1 MTLQAARQ
9 PIILD
14 RTIKVTR
21 EVTET
26 VAGGDL
32 TLSYGGGPLSYEPA
46 FAGDW
51 ALRTSQR
58 TYFDTGDT
66 LAAASLADTLLLE
79 ANDTIGNELP
89 PATAP
94 FDLAVTYDD
103 ESRSIRWTV
112 TASESIMDSSF
123 DGTPQTYTSYTLSA
137 PRVTGTGDLDRSP
150 AVVFYG
156 LPAQEVTNDVQVETW
171 AARVDP
177 APADDRVIREGALFF
192 WTNRV
197 YIVRW
202 RADNLDPDD
211 LDVGTQTYL
220 IDEDGYRRRIV
231 GIQEH
236 GGRRRYHALATE
248 GPGP

>member
-14 RTIKVTR
+14 RIINLTR

-26 VAGGDL
+26 VTGDV
-32 TLSYGGGPLSYEPA
+32 TLGYDNLVRDTPDIDGT
-46 FAGDW
+46 W
-51 ALRTSQR
+51 ALKREDRFFGT
-58 TYFDTGDT
+58 
-66 LAAASLADTLLLE
+66 AASLATASLADALILQE
-79 ANDTIGNELP
+79 NDTNGETIP
-89 PATAP
+89 TATTP
-94 FDLAVTYDD
+94 FDVAVTFDAGA
-103 ESRSIRWTV
+103 RSIRWTV
-112 TASESIMDSSF
+112 TATQTATTLTF
-123 DGTPQTYTSYTLSA
+123 DGRLTTVTTFTLSA
-137 PRVTGTGDLDRSP
+137 PSTTGAGDLDNAA

-156 LPAQEVTNDVQVETW
+156 LTSQEVTNDVQVETW

-177 APADDRVIREGALFF
+177 APADDRVIRDGAFFF
-192 WTNRV
+192 WTSRV

-211 LDVGTQTYL
+211 PDVGTQTYL

>member
-14 RTIKVTR
+14 RIINLTR

-26 VAGGDL
+26 VTGDV
-32 TLSYGGGPLSYEPA
+32 TLGYDNLVRDTPDIDGT
-46 FAGDW
+46 W
-51 ALRTSQR
+51 ALRR
-58 TYFDTGDT
+58 EDRYFGTAAS
-66 LAAASLADTLLLE
+66 LATASLADTLFLQELDT
-79 ANDTIGNELP
+79 NGDTIP
-89 PATAP
+89 TASAP
-94 FDLAVTYDD
+94 FDLAVTFDD
-103 ESRSIRWTV
+103 GARSIRWTA
-112 TASESIMDSSF
+112 TATQTATTLTF
-123 DGTPQTYTSYTLSA
+123 DGRLTTVTTFTLST
-137 PRVTGTGDLDRSP
+137 PRVTGGGDLDNAA

-156 LPAQEVTNDVQVETW
+156 LASQEVTNDVQVETW

-177 APADDRVIREGALFF
+177 APADDRVIRDGAFFF
-192 WTNRV
+192 WTSRV

-211 LDVGTQTYL
+211 PDVGTQTYL